1 MPEANVSSNIQRM
14 HQIPR
19 YRQWKDEEDGKVFKC
34 KYERSYMKIL
44 ASSICGV
51 DVDFVVIGL

>member
-34 KYERSYMKIL
+34 KYEILYENTCIVYLRSRR
-44 ASSICGV
+44 
-51 DVDFVVIGL
+51 